1 MSVTEKAEIVA
12 SKNSFDD
19 DDVNFEEAVVVEAAA
34 EGAENWAESDAG
46 WESTNNANS
55 ADAAPDDNWAS
66 WNDSQKY
73 QRQPSRD
80 SQQKVYK
87 IVSLNECFHLSF
99 TINIIPIPLLTHHL
113 KKTGDI
119 FF

>member
-1 MSVTEKAEIVA
+1 VSVTEKVEVVA

-34 EGAENWAESDAG
+34 DGGENWAESSGVWDI
-46 WESTNNANS
+46 TNNANS
-55 ADAAPDDNWAS
+55 EDAAPDDNWAS

-80 SQQKVYK
+80 SQLQV
-87 IVSLNECFHLSF
+87 
-99 TINIIPIPLLTHHL
+99 
-113 KKTGDI
+113 
-119 FF
+119 